1 MLAVACGDDET
12 TNGTSTATPEEV
24 TVCDQADSVQQ
35 SVSALS
41 AVDITEEGTNALD
54 AAVADVKTELE
65 ALKETV
71 SAEVEDEVQGLEDAV
86 TEAEDI
92 LSGIDNDAT
101 LNEKI
106 DDVQSAFTGVATAA
120 AALADALS
128 QECS

>member
-1 MLAVACGDDET
+1 MFKLILFSLVAAVLMLAVACGDDET
-12 TNGTSTATPEEV
+12 TNGASTGTPEEV

-41 AVDITEEGTNALD
+41 AVDITAEGTNALE
-54 AAVADVKTELE
+54 ASVADVKTELE

-92 LSGIDNDAT
+92 LSGI
-101 LNEKI
+101 
-106 DDVQSAFTGVATAA
+106 
-120 AALADALS
+120 
-128 QECS
+128 